1 MLPFSPL
8 EGVMG
13 DVYLPGG
20 FKRECDRCG
29 FEFRHWDT
37 VKEWTGLFVCRE
49 CYDPRHPQDY
59 VRGRRNPQRVT
70 DPRPEMADMFIA
82 GSEDV
87 IYTSDGEQV
96 FMPDGEMVTVIV

>member
-1 MLPFSPL
+1 MS
-8 EGVMG
+8 

-49 CYDPRHPQDY
+49 CYDQRHPQDY
-59 VRGRRNPQRVT
+59 VKGKKDRQRVT
-70 DPRPEMADMFIA
+70 EPRPEHPDTFINGA
-82 GSEDV
+82 GEFVYS
-87 IYTSDGEQV
+87 SDGEQI
-96 FMPDGEMVTVIV
+96 FLTDGQEAMTQ